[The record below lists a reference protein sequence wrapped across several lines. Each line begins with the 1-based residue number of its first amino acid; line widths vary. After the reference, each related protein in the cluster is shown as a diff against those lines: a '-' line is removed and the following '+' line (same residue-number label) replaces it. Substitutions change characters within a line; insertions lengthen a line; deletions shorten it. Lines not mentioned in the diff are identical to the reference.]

1 MIDNQNAEQ
10 IEEEPVTI
18 EITEDPVETSEP
30 EDELESYTKSVSKRI
45 NKLNAKHREAEQRA
59 QQLSKLRFRKKQSF
73 SSTETTRFNNR
84 IMCWPKKRK
93 LWLRKKLRSMT
104 CIRRPSNLAT
114 VT

>member
-59 QQLSKLRFRKKQSF
+59 QQLEQIALQKEAELQQYRNYSVQQSLG
-73 SSTETTRFNNR
+73 S
-84 IMCWPKKRK
+84 
-93 LWLRKKLRSMT
+93 
-104 CIRRPSNLAT
+104 
-114 VT
+114 